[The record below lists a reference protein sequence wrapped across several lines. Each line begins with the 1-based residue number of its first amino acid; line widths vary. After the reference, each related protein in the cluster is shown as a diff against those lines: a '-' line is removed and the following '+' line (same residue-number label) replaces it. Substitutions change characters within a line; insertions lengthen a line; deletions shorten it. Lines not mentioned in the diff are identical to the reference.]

1 MWGSEL
7 KMVND
12 KNSKPK
18 HKYTIPEILVG
29 LVLFTALFA
38 GLIGAVTGS
47 SESTKT
53 DTASG
58 GKNDPYRMEV
68 APQPEIDIMTKS
80 SCKDWIAIIGEGAKG
95 INSESEIRAGMQKV
109 YETARYSTDA
119 DIVDAATRQLAAL
132 TAGDIDAF
140 SVASTDFGNA
150 CKAHGAL

>member
-1 MWGSEL
+1 
-7 KMVND
+7 MVND

-47 SESTKT
+47 SEITKT

-68 APQPEIDIMTKS
+68 TPAPEENTSVELKPVPEEDT
-80 SCKDWIAIIGEGAKG
+80 
-95 INSESEIRAGMQKV
+95 
-109 YETARYSTDA
+109 
-119 DIVDAATRQLAAL
+119 
-132 TAGDIDAF
+132 
-140 SVASTDFGNA
+140 SV
-150 CKAHGAL
+150 KKL

>member
-1 MWGSEL
+1 MAS
-7 KMVND
+7 D
-12 KNSKPK
+12 KKPK

-29 LVLFTALFA
+29 LVLITALFG
-38 GLIGAVTGS
+38 GLINIVTGS
-47 SESTKT
+47 SGSSKS

-95 INSESEIRAGMQKV
+95 VSNTEELRAGMQKV
-109 YETARYSTDA
+109 YETARYSADA
-119 DIVDAATRQLAAL
+119 DIVDSATRQLASL
-132 TAGDIDAF
+132 TAGDVDAF
-140 SVASTDFGNA
+140 SVASNDFGNA